1 MDRKQKNTFKL
12 RGILI
17 ISIILCF
24 VFFIGVFVYQYLQYK
39 RIEDRLSAAY
49 STTYS
54 QSSNIY
60 SLFSTFSEAE
70 NIFRLYTVDF
80 SEESFSIYK
89 GKLDTIQGFIDSIA
103 SMPIEN
109 NPLASGSV
117 NLESYRN
124 FALEFAQLKKDID
137 NLVLFASD
145 SLQTLA
151 STSVP
156 VPKSY
161 SIQNADSLIRQIMQ
175 DTTDKDLTQD
185 TLVKEKQGLFSRIF
199 NAKSDTLVSKHSY
212 EVLNSQQ
219 VDIVQRNIERF
230 ITANERSYGRNLKNL
245 RQTFLKMQSK
255 ERELVLSN
263 YVLLNNLKLG
273 LDRLKQLEMDKIR
286 KIEERDF
293 SLYRANFNQFGKQ
306 LIAALIIMLLM
317 IIFII
322 YYQTKVASFEK
333 KLFLEKEY
341 AAKIA
346 EEKTSVL
353 ANISHE
359 IRTPLNSLKGLVD
372 LLKNSDKGN
381 TVDKEII
388 QTVDNDIS
396 VINSTINDILNLSK
410 LEAGSLE
417 IKQDYFSPYQLIEET
432 VALHQYQAKTKGLK
446 YSCENNVERDIN
458 IYCNAFRIK
467 QVISN
472 LITNAIK
479 YTPKGSVHIHAYFSG
494 ANGKEKLVVDVIDTG
509 VGIDEA
515 KKDQVFRKYYMVD
528 GKNKATGFGLGLYI
542 SKILSEQIGGSIRFV
557 SKPGIGSTF
566 TFELP
571 INKKISQQ
579 NEDRGYTINDFPDDL
594 NMVIIDDSRISLF
607 FVQQMFKDKKENVHF
622 FQHSKQAWQFIQSN
636 PVEVVITD
644 LLMPEMDGWEI
655 LSQIKSNAALS
666 AIKVFACTAEPMLL
680 EDKENKKHTFDGRI
694 AKPINEND
702 LVATVIKACAE
713 E

>member
-161 SIQNADSLIRQIMQ
+161 SIQNADSLIRQIMR

-479 YTPKGSVHIHAYFSG
+479 YTPDGSVRIRAYSDRV
-494 ANGKEKLVVDVIDTG
+494 NDKENLIVDVIDTG

-636 PVEVVITD
+636 PAEVVITD

-655 LSQIKSNAALS
+655 LSQIKSNTALS